1 MLHRRAISTIWNHK
15 PECWLEFLC
24 CPRRVL
30 AVLPS
35 NNRPN
40 LFAGD

>member
-1 MLHRRAISTIWNHK
+1 MRRRRSNANIWNHK
-15 PECWLEFLC
+15 PDCWLEFLC
-24 CPRRVL
+24 CPRRML

>member
-1 MLHRRAISTIWNHK
+1 MRHRDTNLAIWNHK
-15 PECWLEFLC
+15 PDCWLDFLC
-24 CPRRVL
+24 CPRRVN